1 MFDEKKQ
8 IVYWK
13 TTALDNLETA
23 AILLEKNK
31 MIETLFFCHLCIE
44 KLLKAHFVKSNL
56 MLAPKSHD
64 LLSLASKTKLTLDV
78 LTEEFLGRLNEY
90 NLEGRYPENYIKPPA
105 REKVNDLYSKTK
117 DLANWLM
124 NQL

>member
-8 IVYWK
+8 I
-13 TTALDNLETA
+13 
-23 AILLEKNK
+23 
-31 MIETLFFCHLCIE
+31 
-44 KLLKAHFVKSNL
+44 
-56 MLAPKSHD
+56 
-64 LLSLASKTKLTLDV
+64 SLASKTKLTLDV

-90 NLEGRYPENYIKPPA
+90 NLESRYPENYIKPPA